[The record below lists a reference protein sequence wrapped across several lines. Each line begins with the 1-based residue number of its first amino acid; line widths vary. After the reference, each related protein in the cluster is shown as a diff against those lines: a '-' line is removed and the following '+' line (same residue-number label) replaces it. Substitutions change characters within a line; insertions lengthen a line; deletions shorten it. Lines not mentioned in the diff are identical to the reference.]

1 MAGTTHRRVLSGLE
15 LVTAATYA
23 EKGNRKKISR
33 NVKNSGADTPTT
45 TSCKETKKDSYFKYM
60 QRHALPYFTAYLP
73 WGAVGNILEWK
84 CGTDMSVRSKDETPE
99 ILWGLPADS
108 APSKHKK
115 EVQKGF
121 LSHIENWFLS
131 LSHFLSSSKW
141 SDDKTMVTNIRGLF
155 CNRHLV
161 HLPKPCQSRYQRR
174 SLNEEACT
182 YLPRGFFFPTSVAY
196 ACSDVHLKGNTC
208 LDKVHPKTFSSCK
221 RHHTNNLKREKKQ
234 LRVDEMRG
242 LVEFEGVR

>member
-141 SDDKTMVTNIRGLF
+141 WVKRKAPTALF
-155 CNRHLV
+155 CPVSISCQIRLGFVVKTTTDKENQTSFVSTNRCRRWTISILINGDWWAKEMKWKKNGAIDDGFSASY
-161 HLPKPCQSRYQRR
+161 LLTNTINSFIKISAICLFSAKSR
-174 SLNEEACT
+174 
-182 YLPRGFFFPTSVAY
+182 TSVIK
-196 ACSDVHLKGNTC
+196 L
-208 LDKVHPKTFSSCK
+208 
-221 RHHTNNLKREKKQ
+221 
-234 LRVDEMRG
+234 M
-242 LVEFEGVR
+242 